1 MSVKTIDCAAFESAM
16 KGHACY
22 ALGRVEAGDRITFN
36 NGDDAVLSASMADLR
51 VAWKGTLDG
60 GTN

>member
-1 MSVKTIDCAAFESAM
+1 M

-22 ALGRVEAGDRITFN
+22 KLGRVESGDNITFN
-36 NGDDAVLSASMADLR
+36 NGNDSVMTASMSALR